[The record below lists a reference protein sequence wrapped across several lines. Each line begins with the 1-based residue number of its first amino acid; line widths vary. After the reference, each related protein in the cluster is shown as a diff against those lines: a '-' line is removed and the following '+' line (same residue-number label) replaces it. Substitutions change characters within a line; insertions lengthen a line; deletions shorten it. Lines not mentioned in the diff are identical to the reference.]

1 MSAERRCVNFCKM
14 HWEKRRRRVCWS
26 EILSSRE
33 DIFFLTS
40 SMHLLKNSDAN
51 VADPMGWPRSL
62 KPVVSSTGISGADL
76 SVGCG
81 VVEND
86 AMEVDSDCAK
96 RGS

>member
-1 MSAERRCVNFCKM
+1 M
-14 HWEKRRRRVCWS
+14 
-26 EILSSRE
+26 SRE
-33 DIFFLTS
+33 DVCFLTS
-40 SMHLLKNSDAN
+40 SMRLWKTLDAN

-62 KPVVSSTGISGADL
+62 KPVVSSTGISGADFL
-76 SVGCG
+76 VGCG

>member
-1 MSAERRCVNFCKM
+1 
-14 HWEKRRRRVCWS
+14 
-26 EILSSRE
+26 
-33 DIFFLTS
+33 
-40 SMHLLKNSDAN
+40 MHLWKNLDTN
-51 VADPMGWPRSL
+51 VADPTGWPRSL

-86 AMEVDSDCAK
+86 VMEVDSDCAK